1 MESFCSQNQVLPEL
15 VDKTVLDTLN
25 GLKTVSD
32 AIRSS
37 LFHKENKT
45 SLLKLYRKAQTSDTD
60 RHWMTPGT
68 SAPLIKAR
76 ETESGQPFD
85 ACPLYLLHFVV
96 SSNGDLCFQQN
107 LRLFHSVMYDRIGGG
122 LL

>member
-1 MESFCSQNQVLPEL
+1 MESFCSQNKVWPEL
-15 VDKTVLDTLN
+15 VNQDVLAQLN
-25 GLKTVSD
+25 SLSAVSD
-32 AIRSS
+32 AIRST

-45 SLLKLYRKAQTSDTD
+45 SLLKLYRKAQTSGAN

-68 SAPLIKAR
+68 SEPLIKAR
-76 ETESGQPFD
+76 ETQSKQPFD

-96 SSNGDLCFQQN
+96 SPKGDLHFQQ
-107 LRLFHSVMYDRIGGG
+107 RIQLFHSVMYDREEGK